1 MNGCTV
7 NGNVWEDKMKD
18 RAKQFKDTLE
28 RYINYRGIDIILTLK
43 DGTVIE
49 LDKNR
54 KMNGNVVIKNGDF
67 GIEAEIE
74 ISSIQKADFF
84 AA

>member
-1 MNGCTV
+1 
-7 NGNVWEDKMKD
+7 MKD
-18 RAKQFKDTLE
+18 RAEHFKNTLE

-54 KMNGNVVIKNGDF
+54 RMDGDVVIKNGDF
-67 GIEAEIE
+67 GIEATIE
-74 ISSIQKADFF
+74 IAQIQKADFF

>member
-1 MNGCTV
+1 MNQTSS
-7 NGNVWEDKMKD
+7 
-18 RAKQFKDTLE
+18 QFRKVLT
-28 RYINYRGIDIILTLK
+28 RYIYFRGIDIVLYLK

-54 KMNGNVVIKNGDF
+54 RIEGNFIIRSPKKGQ
-67 GIEAEIE
+67 IEKIE
-74 ISSIQKADFF
+74 ISQIKKADFF

>member
-1 MNGCTV
+1 MNQV
-7 NGNVWEDKMKD
+7 SPH
-18 RAKQFKDTLE
+18 FKKVLT
-28 RYINYRGIDIILTLK
+28 RYIHFRGIDIVLYLK

-54 KMNGNVVIKNGDF
+54 RIEGNFVIRNQKKGQV
-67 GIEAEIE
+67 EKIE
-74 ISSIQKADFF
+74 ISKIQRAEFF

>member
-1 MNGCTV
+1 
-7 NGNVWEDKMKD
+7 MKD
-18 RAKQFKDTLE
+18 RAAQFKDTLE

-54 KMNGNVVIKNGDF
+54 RMDGDVVIKNGDF
-67 GIEAEIE
+67 GIEATIE
-74 ISSIQKADFF
+74 ISQIQKADFF

>member
-1 MNGCTV
+1 MNRK
-7 NGNVWEDKMKD
+7 EH
-18 RAKQFKDTLE
+18 FKKTLE
-28 RYINYRGIDIILTLK
+28 RYINYRGIDIVLHLK

-54 KMNGNVVIKNGDF
+54 IMDGDVVIKKGKE
-67 GIEAEIE
+67 GIVATIEIE
-74 ISSIQKADFF
+74 TISKADFF

>member
-1 MNGCTV
+1 MEET
-7 NGNVWEDKMKD
+7 
-18 RAKQFKDTLE
+18 AKKFRSTLE

-54 KMNGNVVIKNGDF
+54 RIDGEFVIKNGQF
-67 GIEAEIE
+67 GIEATIE
-74 ISSIQKADFF
+74 LREIQKAEFY

>member
-1 MNGCTV
+1 
-7 NGNVWEDKMKD
+7 MKD
-18 RAKQFKDTLE
+18 KAKQFKATLE
-28 RYINYRGIDIILTLK
+28 RYISYRGIDIILTLK

-54 KMNGNVVIKNGDF
+54 KMNGDVVIKNGDF

-74 ISSIQKADFF
+74 ISTIQKADFF

>member
-7 NGNVWEDKMKD
+7 NENVWEEKMKD
-18 RAKQFKDTLE
+18 RAKRFKDTLE

-54 KMNGNVVIKNGDF
+54 KMNGDVVIKNGDF

>member
-1 MNGCTV
+1 
-7 NGNVWEDKMKD
+7 MKD

-54 KMNGNVVIKNGDF
+54 KMNGDVVIKNGDF

>member
-1 MNGCTV
+1 
-7 NGNVWEDKMKD
+7 MKD

>member
-1 MNGCTV
+1 MKNSK
-7 NGNVWEDKMKD
+7 DK
-18 RAKQFKDTLE
+18 FKSTLE

-54 KMNGNVVIKNGDF
+54 KMDGDVVIKNGAF
-67 GIEAEIE
+67 GIEATIE

>member
-1 MNGCTV
+1 
-7 NGNVWEDKMKD
+7 MKD
-18 RAKQFKDTLE
+18 RAKQFKATLE

-54 KMNGNVVIKNGDF
+54 KMNGDVVIKNGAL

>member
-1 MNGCTV
+1 MG
-7 NGNVWEDKMKD
+7 EKMKD
-18 RAKQFKDTLE
+18 RAKQFKATLE

-54 KMNGNVVIKNGDF
+54 KMNGDVVIKNGDF

>member
-1 MNGCTV
+1 MNQTSS
-7 NGNVWEDKMKD
+7 
-18 RAKQFKDTLE
+18 QFRKVLT
-28 RYINYRGIDIILTLK
+28 RYISFRGIDIVLHLK

-54 KMNGNVVIKNGDF
+54 KIEGNFIIRNHKDGKVEK
-67 GIEAEIE
+67 IE
-74 ISSIQKADFF
+74 ISKIKRADFF

>member
-1 MNGCTV
+1 
-7 NGNVWEDKMKD
+7 MKD
-18 RAKQFKDTLE
+18 RAKQFKATLE
-28 RYINYRGIDIILTLK
+28 RYISYRGIDIILTLK

-54 KMNGNVVIKNGDF
+54 KMKGDVVIKNGDF

>member
-1 MNGCTV
+1 
-7 NGNVWEDKMKD
+7 MKD

-54 KMNGNVVIKNGDF
+54 KMKGDIVIKNGDF

>member
-7 NGNVWEDKMKD
+7 NQNVLGEKMKD
-18 RAKQFKDTLE
+18 RAKQFKATLE
-28 RYINYRGIDIILTLK
+28 RYISYRGIDIILTLK

-54 KMNGNVVIKNGDF
+54 KMKGDVVIKNGDF

>member
-1 MNGCTV
+1 M
-7 NGNVWEDKMKD
+7 ED
-18 RAKQFKDTLE
+18 RAKKFRATLE

-43 DGTVIE
+43 DGTIIE

-54 KMNGNVVIKNGDF
+54 RMDGDIVIKNGSF
-67 GIEAEIE
+67 GIEATIE
-74 ISSIQKADFF
+74 ISEIQKADFF

>member
-1 MNGCTV
+1 MEET
-7 NGNVWEDKMKD
+7 
-18 RAKQFKDTLE
+18 AKKFRSTLE

-54 KMNGNVVIKNGDF
+54 RLDGEFVIKNGQF
-67 GIEAEIE
+67 GIEATIE
-74 ISSIQKADFF
+74 LREIQKAEFF

>member
-7 NGNVWEDKMKD
+7 NQNVREEKMKD

>member
-1 MNGCTV
+1 
-7 NGNVWEDKMKD
+7 MKD
-18 RAKQFKDTLE
+18 RAKQFKATLE

-54 KMNGNVVIKNGDF
+54 KMKGDIVIKNGDF